1 MYIYDFKS
9 KKETIIKEYKEVPVD
24 INKKRTLIN
33 IIVTNKNIL
42 LFSDYIKDKPWK
54 SYIYEIPKYEL
65 LLSLTKE
72 ELINKEEDIL
82 INKEDMEIII
92 YNMKVL

>member
-42 LFSDYIKDKPWK
+42 LFSDY
-54 SYIYEIPKYEL
+54 
-65 LLSLTKE
+65 
-72 ELINKEEDIL
+72 
-82 INKEDMEIII
+82 
-92 YNMKVL
+92 